1 MDIRFEIAKIF
12 NDTEKWYT
20 SEPELAEA
28 VMNSIKGTALY
39 MEGETPS
46 DFKKICKETF
56 FEINKMRSLEMA
68 MALSKEYP
76 GKKIAVHNFASATNP
91 GGGVKSGSR
100 AQEEA
105 ICRCSTLYPALAT
118 EKLAKKYYEFHWK
131 RHDARYTDACIYTP
145 DVKVIKTDSD
155 FPERMPKKNWINVD
169 IITCAAPNLRHTEV
183 NDTELLNIHIKRAR
197 HMLSVAAHHG
207 AEIIVLGAFGCGAF
221 MNNPEIVASAY
232 KKVLDEFDGVF
243 ERIAFAIYCTPR
255 ESRNY
260 DAFMKIL
267 VN

>member
-1 MDIRFEIAKIF
+1 MDIRFEMAKIF

-221 MNNPEIVASAY
+221 MNNPEIVA
-232 KKVLDEFDGVF
+232 
-243 ERIAFAIYCTPR
+243 
-255 ESRNY
+255 
-260 DAFMKIL
+260 
-267 VN
+267 